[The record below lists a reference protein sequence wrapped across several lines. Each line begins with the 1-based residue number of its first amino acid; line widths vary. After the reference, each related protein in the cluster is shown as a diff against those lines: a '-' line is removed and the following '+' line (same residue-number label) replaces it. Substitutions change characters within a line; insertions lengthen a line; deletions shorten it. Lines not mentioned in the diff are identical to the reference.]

1 MSSST
6 SSHDDSDLPDID
18 ERLVTPGTRYEMLDG
33 ELVYVAPA
41 EGPHAIRHSKALA
54 LLEAHAGAEFDVACD
69 LLTRTSRTNDL
80 APDVS
85 VFLRAPDPQT
95 GGRQLAQLA
104 FEIVSTESLSHAGKK
119 AAELIARGVRRVF
132 AINVERERA
141 LEWSSELGTWSL
153 LDASACIAD
162 PALATPL
169 PIEAL
174 VRATKADDAMAR
186 ALVAKGNP
194 VIQDVHAQGEQKGF
208 SRGKQEGFVEG
219 KQEGFAEGKQEGF
232 AEGRQAGLV
241 EGKQEGLVEA
251 LLSILTSRGI
261 ALDGAARARIL
272 GERDSTILGRWLA
285 RAATCRNA
293 SQLLD
298 DA

>member
-6 SSHDDSDLPDID
+6 SSHDDSDRPDID

-33 ELVYVAPA
+33 ELVYVPPA

-69 LLTRTSRTNDL
+69 LLTRTSKTNDL

-85 VFLRAPDPQT
+85 VFSRAPDPQT
-95 GGRQLAQLA
+95 GRRQLAQLA
-104 FEIVSTESLSHAGKK
+104 FEVVSTESLSHAGKK

-141 LEWSSELGTWSL
+141 LEWSSALGTWSM
-153 LDASACIAD
+153 LDTSAYIED

-186 ALVAKGNP
+186 ALLAKGNP
-194 VIQDVHAQGEQKGF
+194 VIKDVRAQGQAEGEQRGF
-208 SRGKQEGFVEG
+208 SRGQ
-219 KQEGFAEGKQEGF
+219 QEGF
-232 AEGRQAGLV
+232 AEGRQAGLAEGRQAGLV
-241 EGKQEGLVEA
+241 EGKHEGLAEA
-251 LLSILTSRGI
+251 LVTILTARGI
-261 ALDGAARARIL
+261 ALDGAARARVF
-272 GERDSTILGRWLA
+272 GERDPTILARWVA
-285 RAATCRNA
+285 RAATCRDA
-293 SQLLD
+293 LRLFD
-298 DA
+298 DI